1 MMLEYVCVDMVIPGY
16 DPRDLD
22 DMLESHVD
30 TAEVEALL
38 TDSELKSYRNG
49 TEALIDLL
57 DSEDLHAL
65 AETND
70 LPMDVPES
78 HVE

>member
-1 MMLEYVCVDMVIPGY
+1 MVIPGY
-16 DPRDLD
+16 DPQDLD

-38 TDSELKSYRNG
+38 TDSELASYRNG
-49 TEALIDLL
+49 SEALIDLL

-78 HVE
+78 HAE